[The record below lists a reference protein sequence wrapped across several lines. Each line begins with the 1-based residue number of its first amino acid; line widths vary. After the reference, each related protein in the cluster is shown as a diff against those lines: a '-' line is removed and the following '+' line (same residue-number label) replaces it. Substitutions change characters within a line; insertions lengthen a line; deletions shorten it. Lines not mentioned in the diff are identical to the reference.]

1 MEMTQCIYMDLSIL
15 VPNLYLVFIMSGQL
29 FDMHTEKTGQSY
41 RCLLIALSWFL
52 LNSPLHYAGQSLFR
66 MDLMHSYTCLHC
78 LANVPDHYLH
88 TVWQCA
94 PVNKFWQMVC
104 KDLSARLGCAI
115 PASPSL
121 CALGD
126 LISMSI

>member
-1 MEMTQCIYMDLSIL
+1 METTQCIYTDLSVL
-15 VPNLYLVFIMSGQL
+15 VPNLYLVFIISGKL
-29 FDMHTEKTGQSY
+29 CDMHTEKTGQSY
-41 RCLLIALSWFL
+41 RCSLIALSWFL
-52 LNSPLHYAGQSLFR
+52 LNSPLRYAGQSVFR
-66 MDLMHSYTCLHC
+66 VDLMHSYTRLHC
-78 LANVPDHYLH
+78 SGNVPDHYLH

-94 PVNKFWQMVC
+94 PVHKFWQAAR

-126 LISMSI
+126 LISISI